1 MGWGRASGAPMIN
14 KIANIFRFNGTT
26 QTSKIAVRDRSS
38 SGRQESDLEQKKK
51 REEALKK
58 RLTKEDIDKMIE
70 FLNQHLSYQG
80 QITFAR
86 SSEEEFGF
94 LVTDRQGQ
102 VVQKIDLHH
111 LVDLFNRL
119 SSDRENNT
127 KGGLLNIS
135 C

>member
-70 FLNQHLSYQG
+70 FLSKL
-80 QITFAR
+80 R
-86 SSEEEFGF
+86 
-94 LVTDRQGQ
+94 
-102 VVQKIDLHH
+102 
-111 LVDLFNRL
+111 
-119 SSDRENNT
+119 
-127 KGGLLNIS
+127 
-135 C
+135 